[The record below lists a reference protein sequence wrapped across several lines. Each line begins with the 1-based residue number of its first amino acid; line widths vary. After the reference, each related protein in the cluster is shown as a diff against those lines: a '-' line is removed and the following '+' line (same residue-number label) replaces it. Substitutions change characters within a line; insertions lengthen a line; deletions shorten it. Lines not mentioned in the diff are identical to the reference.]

1 MRAVLAV
8 AGTELRRF
16 LRDRSNIF
24 FALLLP
30 LLLVLLIGLQFGE
43 DASARHAIVVGP
55 DSALRDDL
63 VAGLQDAEVVVVVT
77 DRDSALEQLARGRSD
92 IGLLLDDEAVAAY
105 DSGGDLRVDGVLGP
119 QPTAPLVQQQV
130 TAVLDTLRAEQAK
143 VVALTSRGVD
153 RGQAEA
159 ALDEA
164 SAATEPPTLV
174 VTNVDERMQR
184 FASGLGQFDF
194 GASGQLLLFTF
205 LSSLTGSATLIQARR
220 LGVVSRTL
228 AAPVSALQ
236 LIGGQV
242 LGRFTI
248 AFFQG
253 GYIMAASSLLFGVDW
268 GNLAVSLLV
277 LMLFSFVSAGAAM
290 VVGSLLD
297 NEGAAAGVGI
307 GLGLVLAALGGSMT
321 PLEFFP
327 DTMRTVANIT
337 PHAWAYE
344 AFADIQRRGAGL
356 SEVLPQ
362 LAVLAAMAV
371 LLVVVGAWTLRRS
384 LSRAM

>member
-1 MRAVLAV
+1 MSAVLAI
-8 AGTELRRF
+8 ASTELRRF

-24 FALLLP
+24 FALVFP
-30 LLLVLLIGLQFGE
+30 LLLVLMIGLQFGE
-43 DASARHAIVVGP
+43 DASSRRAIVVGA
-55 DSALRDDL
+55 DSALRTDL
-63 VAGLQDAEVVVVVT
+63 ITGLEGAGVVVSVS
-77 DRDSALEQLARGRSD
+77 DRDSALELLARGRSD
-92 IGLLLDDEAVAAY
+92 IGLLLDDGAIAAY
-105 DSGGDLRVDGVLGP
+105 DTGGDVQLRGVLGP

-130 TAVLDTLRAEQAK
+130 TAVLDSLRVEQAK
-143 VVALTSRGVD
+143 VTALTSRGMD
-153 RGQAEA
+153 RVQAEA
-159 ALDEA
+159 ALAAA
-164 SAATEPPTLV
+164 SASMEPPTLV
-174 VTNVDERMQR
+174 VTSVDERMQQ
-184 FASGLGQFDF
+184 FSSGLGQFDF

-205 LSSLTGSATLIQARR
+205 LSSLTGAATLIQARR
-220 LGVVSRTL
+220 LGVVSRAL
-228 AAPVSALQ
+228 AAPVSSTQ
-236 LIGGQV
+236 LISGQV

-268 GNLAVSLLV
+268 GNLGLSLLV
-277 LMLFSFVSAGAAM
+277 LMLFSLVSAGAAM

-327 DTMRTVANIT
+327 DTMRTIANIT

-371 LLVVVGAWTLRRS
+371 LLVLLGSWTLRRS
-384 LSRAM
+384 ISRAM

>member
-1 MRAVLAV
+1 MRAPLAI

-24 FALLLP
+24 FALVFP
-30 LLLVLLIGLQFGE
+30 LMLVLLIGLQFGD
-43 DASARHAIVVGP
+43 DASSRKAIVVGAQ
-55 DSALRDDL
+55 SALRDDL
-63 VAGLQDAEVVVVVT
+63 VSGLEDAGVVVRLS

-92 IGLLLDDEAVAAY
+92 IGLLLDEEAIAAY
-105 DSGGDLRVDGVLGP
+105 GTGDVRIRAVLGP
-119 QPTAPLVQQQV
+119 QATSPLVQQQV
-130 TAVLDTLRAEQAK
+130 NAVIESLRAEQSQVA
-143 VVALTSRGVD
+143 ALTARGLERAD
-153 RGQAEA
+153 ADA
-159 ALDEA
+159 ALAEA
-164 SAATEPPTLV
+164 SAALEPPTLV
-174 VTNVDERMQR
+174 VTNIDERTQR
-184 FASGLGQFDF
+184 FATGLGQFDF

-205 LSSLTGSATLIQARR
+205 LSSLTGAATLIQARR

-228 AAPVSALQ
+228 AAPVSSLQ

-253 GYIMAASSLLFGVDW
+253 GYIMAASSLIFGVDW

-277 LMLFSFVSAGAAM
+277 LMLFALVSAGAAM

-297 NEGAAAGVGI
+297 NEGAASGVGI

-327 DTMRTVANIT
+327 DTMRTVANLT

-344 AFADIQRRGAGL
+344 ALADIQRRGAGFTD
-356 SEVLPQ
+356 VLPE
-362 LAVLAAMAV
+362 LGVLAGMAV
-371 LLVVVGAWTLRRS
+371 FLVLLGAWTLRRS
-384 LSRAM
+384 IARAM

>member
-1 MRAVLAV
+1 MRTPLAIALV
-8 AGTELRRF
+8 ELRRF

-24 FALLLP
+24 FALVFP
-30 LLLVLLIGLQFGE
+30 LLLVLMIGLQFGE
-43 DASARHAIVVGP
+43 DASARRAIVVGAP
-55 DSALRDDL
+55 SQLRDDL
-63 VAGLQDAEVVVVVT
+63 VSGLEEADVRVT
-77 DRDSALEQLARGRSD
+77 LADRDDGLEQLARGRSD
-92 IGLLLDDEAVAAY
+92 IVLLLDEQAAGAY
-105 DSGGDLRVDGVLGP
+105 GSGDLRIDAVLGP
-119 QPTAPLVQQQV
+119 QATSPLVQQQV
-130 TAVLDTLRAEQAK
+130 TGVLDALSAEEAR
-143 VVALTSRGVD
+143 VGALTSAGLD
-153 RGQAEA
+153 RSQAEA
-159 ALDEA
+159 ALAQA
-164 SAATEPPTLV
+164 SAALEAPTLV
-174 VTNVDERMQR
+174 VRNVDERAAR
-184 FASGLGQFDF
+184 FSSGLDQFDF

-220 LGVVSRTL
+220 LGVVARTL
-228 AAPVSALQ
+228 AAPVSSLQ
-236 LIGGQV
+236 LIAGQV

-268 GNLAVSLLV
+268 GNLALSLLV
-277 LMLFSFVSAGAAM
+277 LLLFALVSAGAAM

-327 DTMRTVANIT
+327 DTMRTVANLT

-356 SEVLPQ
+356 ADVVTE
-362 LAVLAAMAV
+362 LAVLAAMAAV
-371 LLVVVGAWTLRRS
+371 LVAVGAWTLRRS
-384 LSRAM
+384 IARAM

>member
-1 MRAVLAV
+1 MRAPLAI

-24 FALLLP
+24 FALVFP
-30 LLLVLLIGLQFGE
+30 LMLVLLIGLQFGD
-43 DASARHAIVVGP
+43 DASSRKAIVVGAQ
-55 DSALRDDL
+55 SALRDDL
-63 VAGLQDAEVVVVVT
+63 VSGLEDAGVVVRLS

-92 IGLLLDDEAVAAY
+92 IGLLLDEEAIAAY
-105 DSGGDLRVDGVLGP
+105 GTGDVRIRAVLGP
-119 QPTAPLVQQQV
+119 QATSPLVQQQV
-130 TAVLDTLRAEQAK
+130 NAVIESLRAEQAQ
-143 VVALTSRGVD
+143 VAALTARGLERAD
-153 RGQAEA
+153 ADA
-159 ALDEA
+159 ALAEA
-164 SAATEPPTLV
+164 SAALESPTLV
-174 VTNVDERMQR
+174 VTNVDERTQR
-184 FASGLGQFDF
+184 FATGLGQFDF

-205 LSSLTGSATLIQARR
+205 LSSLTGAATLIQARR

-228 AAPVSALQ
+228 AAPVSSLQ

-268 GNLAVSLLV
+268 GNLAVALLV
-277 LMLFSFVSAGAAM
+277 LMLFALVSAGAAM

-297 NEGAAAGVGI
+297 NEGAASGVGI

-327 DTMRTVANIT
+327 DTMRTVANLT

-344 AFADIQRRGAGL
+344 ALADIQRRGAGFTD
-356 SEVLPQ
+356 VLPE
-362 LAVLAAMAV
+362 LAVLAGMAV
-371 LLVVVGAWTLRRS
+371 FLVVLGAWTLRRS
-384 LSRAM
+384 IARAM

>member
-1 MRAVLAV
+1 MRASLAV

-24 FALLLP
+24 FALVFP
-30 LLLVLLIGLQFGE
+30 LLLVLMIGLQFGE
-43 DASARHAIVVGP
+43 DASARHAIVVGAES
-55 DSALRDDL
+55 DLREDL
-63 VAGLQDAEVVVVVT
+63 VTGLEEADVVVRIT
-77 DRDSALEQLARGRSD
+77 DEETALEQLARGRSD
-92 IGLLLDDEAVAAY
+92 IGLFLDEEAVAAY
-105 DSGGDLRVDGVLGP
+105 GTGDLRVRAVLGP
-119 QPTAPLVQQQV
+119 QATSPLVQQQV
-130 TAVLDTLRAEQAK
+130 TSVLDSLRAGQAQ
-143 VVALTSRGVD
+143 VAALTSRGVD
-153 RGQAEA
+153 RTAAEA
-159 ALDEA
+159 ALGSA
-164 SAATEPPTLV
+164 SDALDPPTIV
-174 VTNVDERMQR
+174 VRSVDERMQQ
-184 FASGLGQFDF
+184 FSSGLGQFDF

-220 LGVVSRTL
+220 LGVVARTL
-228 AAPVSALQ
+228 AAPVSAFQ

-242 LGRFTI
+242 LGRFAI

-277 LMLFSFVSAGAAM
+277 LALFALVSAGAAM

-297 NEGAAAGVGI
+297 NEGAAAVVGI

-327 DTMRTVANIT
+327 DTMRTVADLT

-356 SEVLPQ
+356 ADVVTE
-362 LAVLAAMAV
+362 LAVLAAMAAV
-371 LLVVVGAWTLRRS
+371 LVAVGAWTLRRS
-384 LSRAM
+384 IARAM